1 MYNDQNQIIVNLRQ
15 KALESRQDTHLRY
28 DFEDARRAKRALAV
42 DQHQSFQPAQ
52 AISRVTS
59 YRTRCLLCGLGRRL
73 ARWGQYLEERFALPE
88 VTAPHQEGTPPIAT
102 VKHG

>member
-15 KALESRQDTHLRY
+15 KGLESRQDTHLRY
-28 DFEDARRAKRALAV
+28 DFEDARRAKQALAV
-42 DQHQSFQPAQ
+42 DQHQTHRPAQ
-52 AISRVTS
+52 AISRVTN

-88 VTAPHQEGTPPIAT
+88 VTVPQQEETPPVAT
-102 VKHG
+102 AKHG